1 MSEIELGP
9 VSERLDEEEIKTL
22 GRLLDQAGAK
32 YPLNDEK
39 ETSQIIASRLSEDAM
54 TEFMDRLEAHDIA
67 ADFYLPIEFEGRL
80 AVGDFRV
87 ASGQTLVDI
96 LEEMKEELAVEE
108 DDEYEDDEEEEEDD
122 ETAEALEELEN
133 QELQLLDE
141 EANEAMLVD
150 ELAELRAMRRE
161 ELTLD
166 VDAQSQKADEFV
178 CQSCFMVKRTSQLA
192 NKRKMICFDCV
203 D

>member
-1 MSEIELGP
+1 M
-9 VSERLDEEEIKTL
+9 
-22 GRLLDQAGAK
+22 AK
-32 YPLNDEK
+32 KDV
-39 ETSQIIASRLSEDAM
+39 
-54 TEFMDRLEAHDIA
+54 
-67 ADFYLPIEFEGRL
+67 PIEPED
-80 AVGDFRV
+80 GDE
-87 ASGQTLVDI
+87 LEDIVDI
-96 LEEMKEELAVEE
+96 DEADLTDDIDVEE
-108 DDEYEDDEEEEEDD
+108 DLEVVIEDEFEVEEVVEEVEYEEDDDDDEDDEEEEEDD

>member
-1 MSEIELGP
+1 VAYSRAARADENREMAKKNPPIEDEIED
-9 VSERLDEEEIKTL
+9 LDDIEDIEEIEEI
-22 GRLLDQAGAK
+22 
-32 YPLNDEK
+32 DE
-39 ETSQIIASRLSEDAM
+39 IDEDALDDDIEE
-54 TEFMDRLEAHDIA
+54 TVLETVI
-67 ADFYLPIEFEGRL
+67 
-80 AVGDFRV
+80 
-87 ASGQTLVDI
+87 
-96 LEEMKEELAVEE
+96 EE
-108 DDEYEDDEEEEEDD
+108 DFEEDIEVDDDDDDVDDDDDDDDHDD

-150 ELAELRAMRRE
+150 EAAELRAMRRE
-161 ELTLD
+161 ELTLN
-166 VDAQSQKADEFV
+166 VDAQSQKDDEFV

>member
-1 MSEIELGP
+1 MMAEKNVDNLVQEDDADGLGDIEEIEDIDETEL
-9 VSERLDEEEIKTL
+9 EEDLDEDLDEAIPADLVEE
-22 GRLLDQAGAK
+22 
-32 YPLNDEK
+32 
-39 ETSQIIASRLSEDAM
+39 
-54 TEFMDRLEAHDIA
+54 
-67 ADFYLPIEFEGRL
+67 EFE
-80 AVGDFRV
+80 
-87 ASGQTLVDI
+87 
-96 LEEMKEELAVEE
+96 EEVETDDDEYDEDE
-108 DDEYEDDEEEEEDD
+108 DDEDHDD

-150 ELAELRAMRRE
+150 EVAELRAMRRE
-161 ELTLD
+161 ELTLN

>member
-1 MSEIELGP
+1 MADKDLPNVDEEIEDLDLDDVEDIDESALEEDLGDDEIAP
-9 VSERLDEEEIKTL
+9 VLDDDEEF
-22 GRLLDQAGAK
+22 D
-32 YPLNDEK
+32 
-39 ETSQIIASRLSEDAM
+39 EDA
-54 TEFMDRLEAHDIA
+54 ELVADNIDI
-67 ADFYLPIEFEGRL
+67 D
-80 AVGDFRV
+80 
-87 ASGQTLVDI
+87 
-96 LEEMKEELAVEE
+96 EE
-108 DDEYEDDEEEEEDD
+108 DDNDDEDDDEEEEEDDDDDHDD

-150 ELAELRAMRRE
+150 EVAELRAMRRE
-161 ELTLD
+161 ELTLN

>member
-1 MSEIELGP
+1 MAEKEAP
-9 VSERLDEEEIKTL
+9 TAEEEIEDL
-22 GRLLDQAGAK
+22 EDLEDVE
-32 YPLNDEK
+32 D
-39 ETSQIIASRLSEDAM
+39 IDEDA
-54 TEFMDRLEAHDIA
+54 
-67 ADFYLPIEFEGRL
+67 
-80 AVGDFRV
+80 
-87 ASGQTLVDI
+87 
-96 LEEMKEELAVEE
+96 LEEDLDEDLTVIDDDDFVEE
-108 DDEYEDDEEEEEDD
+108 DDLPAEDEDVEEEDEDEDDDHDD

-150 ELAELRAMRRE
+150 EVAELRAMRRE
-161 ELTLD
+161 ELTLN
-166 VDAQSQKADEFV
+166 VDAQGQKDDEFV